1 MSDFNRER
9 FTQFIA
15 SVEQEIANMKV
26 GEGKFRPGAIHFE
39 KDKAHPVLFR
49 LERLIANP
57 TQENLNT
64 FLQIA
69 AQDFGTATGKAFKEW
84 SHSIFPVDPKVRA
97 KPVVKPFDL
106 VIKDG
111 FYDMFKVAQVPLT
124 PKQVEL
130 LEKTS
135 FRLAQGFEQ
144 KIQDTVREQLTALVD
159 KANVK
164 KDAE

>member
-1 MSDFNRER
+1 
-9 FTQFIA
+9 
-15 SVEQEIANMKV
+15 
-26 GEGKFRPGAIHFE
+26 
-39 KDKAHPVLFR
+39 
-49 LERLIANP
+49 
-57 TQENLNT
+57 
-64 FLQIA
+64 
-69 AQDFGTATGKAFKEW
+69 
-84 SHSIFPVDPKVRA
+84 
-97 KPVVKPFDL
+97 
-106 VIKDG
+106 
-111 FYDMFKVAQVPLT
+111 VAQVPLT